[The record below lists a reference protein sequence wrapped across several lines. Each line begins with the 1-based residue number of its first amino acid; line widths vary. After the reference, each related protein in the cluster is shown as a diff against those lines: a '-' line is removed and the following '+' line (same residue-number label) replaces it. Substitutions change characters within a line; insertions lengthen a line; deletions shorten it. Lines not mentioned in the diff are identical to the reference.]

1 MQNYIGFPLW
11 KAKQHPQLRESGWPE
26 VFHLGLTLE
35 ITLFFF
41 SFNLQHL
48 HTYGMLRPIYS
59 HQDSLVSAAL
69 EEYLC
74 L

>member
-11 KAKQHPQLRESGWPE
+11 NSKQHPQLTESVWPE
-26 VFHLGLTLE
+26 VFHFGTNVGNHN
-35 ITLFFF
+35 FFF
-41 SFNLQHL
+41 LNLQHL
-48 HTYGMLRPIYS
+48 HTYGVLCPIYS

-69 EEYLC
+69 KDYLC